1 VRNSLVEVAL
11 GIPLSADDEKKE
23 LIVKAP
29 SKPVATPERKAE
41 KVVKK
46 ALEEERY
53 SVLQIPKKVGKYIG
67 LSSVGVGVS
76 LFALLAYAGLTGQ
89 SNWIFLSSTSSFL
102 IVGLWIAVGI
112 VSVAVGFLLMGND

>member
-1 VRNSLVEVAL
+1 MRNSLVEVAL